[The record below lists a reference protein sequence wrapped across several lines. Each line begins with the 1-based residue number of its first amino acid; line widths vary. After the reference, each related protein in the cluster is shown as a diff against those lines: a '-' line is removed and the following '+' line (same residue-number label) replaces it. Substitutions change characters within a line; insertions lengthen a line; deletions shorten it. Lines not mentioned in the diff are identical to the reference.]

1 MTTSPLSAQLV
12 IADAAE
18 LADLDGF
25 DAVTLSAVAR
35 RLGVRPPSLYSHVR
49 DLAALRDGITALA
62 LGELSDI
69 IAVAI
74 AGRSRREALRGFAD
88 AHRAYA
94 TRSPGRWQ
102 SLQRRAG
109 PAAVQSAAAQRLVA
123 LTDAVLLGYALSS
136 VDRVHTTRLIGS
148 TINGFLTLERVGGF
162 DHRAPAPEETWSV
175 TLDALDVMLTTWP
188 HTPHHESS
196 DPGAQS

>member
-1 MTTSPLSAQLV
+1 MSMSSLSRTTV

-35 RLGVRPPSLYSHVR
+35 RLGVRAPSLYSHVR

-74 AGRSRREALRGFAD
+74 AGRASGEALRGFAD
-88 AHRAYA
+88 AHRSYA
-94 TRSPGRWQ
+94 LQSPGRWQ
-102 SLQRRAG
+102 SLQRKAG
-109 PAAVQSAAAQRLVA
+109 PDAVQSAAAQRLVA
-123 LTDAVLLGYALSS
+123 LADAVLLGYALSS
-136 VDRVHTTRLIGS
+136 VDRVHTIRLIGS
-148 TINGFLTLERVGGF
+148 TINGFLALERVGSF
-162 DHRAPAPEETWSV
+162 DHRAPEPEETWSV
-175 TLDALDVMLTTWP
+175 TLDALDRMLSTWP
-188 HTPHHESS
+188 HIRRTDPS
-196 DPGAQS
+196 DQGAP